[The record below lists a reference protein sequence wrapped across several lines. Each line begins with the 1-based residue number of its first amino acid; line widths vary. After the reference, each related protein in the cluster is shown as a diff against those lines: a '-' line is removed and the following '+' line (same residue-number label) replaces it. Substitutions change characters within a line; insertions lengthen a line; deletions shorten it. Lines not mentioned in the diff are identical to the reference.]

1 MGSSNGKQNDETEN
15 KRRRN
20 FRRILHLASRH
31 TNNLSLPRSNSGLN
45 QYCHEFQGVQQ
56 DMSVFNVIQ
65 LDINEQT
72 STDPLPTDMNQS
84 SSSSSRTPSK
94 TFQFSDQSIFGKF
107 FFFHVRWIIQRYEQR
122 SWWTD
127 RIPYDNEVGKFK
139 NSIEIIILS
148 FLFLN

>member
-45 QYCHEFQGVQQ
+45 QYCQEFQGLQQ

-84 SSSSSRTPSK
+84 SSSTSSSSSSMTPSK
-94 TFQFSDQSIFGKF
+94 TFQFSDQSIIGKPF
-107 FFFHVRWIIQRYEQR
+107 FRVR
-122 SWWTD
+122 
-127 RIPYDNEVGKFK
+127 
-139 NSIEIIILS
+139 
-148 FLFLN
+148 